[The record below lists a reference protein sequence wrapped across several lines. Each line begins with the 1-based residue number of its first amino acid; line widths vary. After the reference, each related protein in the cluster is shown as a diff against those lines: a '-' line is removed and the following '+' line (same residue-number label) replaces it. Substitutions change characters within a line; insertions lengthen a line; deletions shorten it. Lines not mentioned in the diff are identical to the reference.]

1 MGGRR
6 CDAASAHRRRYFG
19 RPALLLWAS
28 SAATTG
34 DWCCCHER
42 PTLLPCV
49 VGAVM
54 LRAHSRAATLGL
66 RHCYHGRPPLL
77 SLLVGVVM
85 LQVHTAAATLG
96 VPLCY
101 FGPPVLLP
109 WPGGDAAQ
117 LLPQDSWTDGI
128 ASGDGHIFYKPS
140 AMAAPLLQVVGR
152 LLPAVPGVASFAAAG
167 DRRFY
172 HGLVDGGAAGGCRVD
187 RRWSTMPYSPAA
199 EIPRRDS
206 SPAAILARR
215 SYEGHGGPVCEQRSS
230 TAETEPE
237 KIFAVDASGMRD

>member
-1 MGGRR
+1 VMLRAHTAAATLGVQLCYFGPPALLPRATGAAAMCGRRCDAASAQPRRYLGPLALLPRVTAAAVIVGRR
-6 CDAASAHRRRYFG
+6 CDAASAHCSRYLG
-19 RPALLLWAS
+19 RPSLLLSAS
-28 SAATTG
+28 GAAALAG
-34 DWCCCHER
+34 RRCC
-42 PTLLPCV
+42 P
-49 VGAVM
+49 
-54 LRAHSRAATLGL
+54 
-66 RHCYHGRPPLL
+66 
-77 SLLVGVVM
+77 
-85 LQVHTAAATLG
+85 AAATGKL
-96 VPLCY
+96 
-101 FGPPVLLP
+101 
-109 WPGGDAAQ
+109 
-117 LLPQDSWTDGI
+117 DGI

-237 KIFAVDASGMRD
+237 KNFAV